1 MTKEEILSLPLYKQ
15 RELAVVTDSPK
26 VLDIL
31 ADPKNF
37 TLKVFVASNVYV
49 SVETLWKLYYE
60 DNVLIGYIIANPNAP
75 EELVLEWNAEK
86 WFIRKP
92 LLPWRSFTVPAMTS
106 LLLLRTLP
114 VRSSQLP
121 RPKG

>member
-15 RELAVVTDSPK
+15 QELVVVTDSPK

-75 EELVLEWNAEK
+75 EELVLEWNAEQ

-92 LLPWRSFTVPAMTS
+92 LLKLVH
-106 LLLLRTLP
+106 
-114 VRSSQLP
+114 
-121 RPKG
+121 